1 MTIAVVL
8 HLGHSLHLLEVV
20 RCKAV
25 STASCEY
32 LGAVVL
38 SCSKSRKPKEEGNEP
53 VLVDDLTSIG
63 QLANQYRYI

>member
-38 SCSKSRKPKEEGNEP
+38 SCSKSRKPKEEGKW
-53 VLVDDLTSIG
+53 TSTG
-63 QLANQYRYI
+63 RRFDQYWSARESV